1 MTAPAINEPSQVRSL
16 FQHPTWLPAGVLV
29 FLLVAWELSIQ
40 LASRPVMASPSQV
53 ALALVSNASLYLNA
67 ALSTLG
73 VAIKGWLW
81 GTAVATVLAALFV
94 VFRPAEIVL
103 QRLSLTVFC
112 LPLVAVLPLLQ
123 LTFDP
128 DTAKVI
134 LSALSVFFTSL
145 VGTVLGF
152 RSADSQA
159 LTMIRAWG
167 GGSLA
172 KLHFVRARA
181 ALPAILTAMQ
191 IGAPAAVLG
200 AIFGEF
206 IGSTRGIGVLVIN
219 GLTTLNFSQVWAA
232 AAVATAISSLA
243 YYGFGVLK
251 RVFASWSSDLSVGSL
266 SSRDQPTGWRGVLMV
281 LWDMLLSLTVV
292 VAAWWLFLVAFN
304 VSPFVGKTPPEVFHH
319 LFQSA
324 HSADIRRQIL
334 DSLRITLLHA
344 GIGYFAGMALGIS
357 IGILFATRPAI
368 ETALAPIFIAL
379 RSVPIIILTPILI
392 PIFGRGLLGVAVI
405 VAIVSFFPTLANTQH
420 GLSRVPRQAMLL
432 MRSYGASPLTT
443 LWRVQLPYA
452 LPSIFASARIAAP
465 SAVLA
470 ASLAEWLAAGTGLG
484 HYIMLM
490 RSTYSYAGLWSG
502 AMVLT
507 FISLIFYAL
516 VGMAERATL
525 ARFAP
530 GQQS

>member
-1 MTAPAINEPSQVRSL
+1 MSGGQVVAGRQNTPFWYNETL
-16 FQHPTWLPAGVLV
+16 LPVLV
-29 FLLVAWELSIQ
+29 LAGFLGAWEIAIQ
-40 LASRPVMASPSQV
+40 LSARPVMASPTQIAATLIGNAPLYANAAITTFGV
-53 ALALVSNASLYLNA
+53 ALR
-67 ALSTLG
+67 
-73 VAIKGWLW
+73 GWLC
-81 GTAVATVLAALFV
+81 GTAVATILATLFV
-94 VFRPAEIVL
+94 MFRPAEVVL
-103 QRLSLTVFC
+103 QRLALTVFC

-134 LSALSVFFTSL
+134 LSGLSVFFTSL

-167 GGSLA
+167 GGKGAQLR
-172 KLHFVRARA
+172 FVRFRA

-232 AAVATAISSLA
+232 AVVAATMSTLA
-243 YYGFGVLK
+243 YYGFGALK
-251 RVFASWSSDLSVGSL
+251 RVFASWSSDISVGGL
-266 SSRDQPTGWRGVLMV
+266 PSRNQPIGWAGIAATILET
-281 LWDMLLSLTVV
+281 LLSLAVV
-292 VAAWWLFLVAFN
+292 IIAWWLFLLVFN
-304 VSPFVGKTPPEVFHH
+304 VSPFVGKTPSDVLAY
-319 LFQSA
+319 LFQSPN
-324 HSADIRRQIL
+324 SPEIRGQIINAVW
-334 DSLRITLLHA
+334 ITLLHA
-344 GIGYFAGMALGIS
+344 GIGYFAGLGLGIAV
-357 IGILFATRPAI
+357 GVLFSTRPAV

-379 RSVPIIILTPILI
+379 RSVPIIILTPMLI

-420 GLSRVPRQAMLL
+420 GLSRVPRQALLL
-432 MRSYGASPLTT
+432 MRSYGASPLST
-443 LWRVQLPYA
+443 LLRVKLPYA
-452 LPSIFASARIAAP
+452 LPAIFASARIAAP

-502 AMVLT
+502 AIVLT
-507 FISLIFYAL
+507 AMSLIFYAL
-516 VGMAERATL
+516 VGMAERAAL
-525 ARFAP
+525 IRFAP
-530 GQQS
+530 DQQG